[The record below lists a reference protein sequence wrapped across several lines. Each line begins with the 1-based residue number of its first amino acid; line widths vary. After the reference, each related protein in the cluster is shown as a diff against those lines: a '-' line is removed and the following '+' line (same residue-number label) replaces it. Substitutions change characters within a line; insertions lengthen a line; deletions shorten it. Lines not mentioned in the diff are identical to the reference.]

1 MAKSLVVVCAVIVL
15 VSTGATLAQGIKST
29 PLQKAEFPEGY
40 DTVSTLIEIPAGG
53 SSGRHSS
60 PGIET
65 GYIIE
70 GELDLIT
77 DGKPPQRLKVGDSFL
92 IPAGAVHDA
101 KASGD
106 KPLKVLGTFIVAK
119 GKPLAEPAQ

>member
-1 MAKSLVVVCAVIVL
+1 MIKRLIHVCAAIAL
-15 VSTGATLAQGIKST
+15 VSTNAGLAQGIKST
-29 PLQKAEFPEGY
+29 PLQRAEFPEGY
-40 DTVSTLIEIPAGG
+40 ETVSTLIEIPVGS

-60 PGIET
+60 PGVEI

-70 GELDLIT
+70 GELHLAT
-77 DGKPPQRLKVGDSFL
+77 EGKPLQKLTVGDSFL

-106 KPLKVLGTFIVAK
+106 KPLKVLGIFIVPK
-119 GKPLAEPAQ
+119 GKPLAEVVK

>member
-1 MAKSLVVVCAVIVL
+1 MIKRLIHVCAAIAL
-15 VSTGATLAQGIKST
+15 VGTSAGFAQGIKST
-29 PLQKAEFPEGY
+29 PLQRAEFPEGY
-40 DTVSTLIEIPAGG
+40 ETVSTLIEIPVGS

-60 PGIET
+60 SGIET

-70 GELDLIT
+70 GELHLVT
-77 DGKPPQRLKVGDSFL
+77 DGKPPQKLKAGDSFL

-106 KPLKVLGTFIVAK
+106 KPLKVLAIFIVAK
-119 GKPLAEPAQ
+119 GKPLAEVAR

>member
-1 MAKSLVVVCAVIVL
+1 MTKRVIVVCSAIAL
-15 VSTGATLAQGIKST
+15 VSTSSSFAQSIKST
-29 PLQKAEFPEGY
+29 ALQKAEFPKGY
-40 DTVSTLIEIPAGG
+40 ETVSTLIETPVGI

-70 GELDLIT
+70 GELNLIM
-77 DGKPPQRLKVGDSFL
+77 DGKPPQKLKVGDSFL

-106 KPLKVLGTFIVAK
+106 KPLKVFAIFIVAK
-119 GKPLAEPAQ
+119 GKPLAEIAK

>member
-1 MAKSLVVVCAVIVL
+1 M
-15 VSTGATLAQGIKST
+15 
-29 PLQKAEFPEGY
+29 
-40 DTVSTLIEIPAGG
+40 VSTLIEIPAGG

-70 GELDLIT
+70 GELDLVT
-77 DGKPPQRLKVGDSFL
+77 DGKPPRKLKVGDSFL

-106 KPLKVLGTFIVAK
+106 KPLKVLGIFIVAK
-119 GKPLAEPAQ
+119 GKPLAEVPGK

>member
-1 MAKSLVVVCAVIVL
+1 VAKSVIVVCAAIAL
-15 VSTGATLAQGIKST
+15 VSTSVSFAQGIKST
-29 PLQKAEFPEGY
+29 PLQKVEFPGGY
-40 DTVSTLIEIPAGG
+40 ETVSTLIEIPVGS

-70 GELDLIT
+70 GELDLIE
-77 DGKPPQRLKVGDSFL
+77 DGKPPQKLKVGDSFL
-92 IPAGAVHDA
+92 IAAGAVHDA

-106 KPLKVLGTFIVAK
+106 KPLKVLGIFVVAK
-119 GKPLAEPAQ
+119 GKPLAEIVK